1 MKKAE
6 FKIKHINQTL
16 EDFQKDIHRFTVE
29 YEGKIYNAYCVGA
42 LTINLEDMV
51 PNNLSN
57 QIMDEI
63 WNMIDKYEHTDAWPV
78 PEGAQKIADAYC
90 KEEFCQEVSE

>member
-1 MKKAE
+1 MEQTK
-6 FKIKHINQTL
+6 FKITHIDQTL
-16 EDFQKDIHRFTVE
+16 ADFQKDIHRFVVE
-29 YEGKIYNAYCVGA
+29 CEGKTYNASCVGA
-42 LTINLEDMV
+42 LTINLEGMV

-63 WNMIDKYEHTDAWPV
+63 WRMIDTYENTDAWPV
-78 PEGAQKIADAYC
+78 PEGAQKIADDYC